1 MIGLKNCTQEE
12 FEYLYEKFHIKTNLN
27 LNIPTFFFSL
37 VLEEKIVGYVKLIYK
52 NENYYLEEIKYDL
65 GMEKFNRFF
74 IKCIAY
80 KIYLK
85 QKKFFYSKIFFENIL
100 GIKKIKDG
108 LYSYDIEEI
117 LEQGKL
123 CGNCH
128 DNKHKNIN

>member
-1 MIGLKNCTQEE
+1 MIGLKNCNQEE

-74 IKCIAY
+74 LKCIAY

-85 QKKFFYSKIFFENIL
+85 QKKFFYSKIVFENIL
-100 GIKKIKDG
+100 GIKKMKDG

-123 CGNCH
+123 CGNCN